1 MALGLIAPQVD
12 VSLLMPSI
20 SQQSRSG
27 AGDVSLQDAEVNATT
42 SMYSMPGMFLLLIW
56 YTKLIYFLRKFEK
69 ISQIYV
75 GDFFQILWLS

>member
-27 AGDVSLQDAEVNATT
+27 AGDVSLQDAEVDATT
-42 SMYSMPGMFLLLIW
+42 SMYSMPGMFLLFI
-56 YTKLIYFLRKFEK
+56 LIYKVKNIYILRKFEK
-69 ISQIYV
+69 ISQI
-75 GDFFQILWLS
+75 

>member
-42 SMYSMPGMFLLLIW
+42 SMYSMPGMFLFFILL
-56 YTKLIYFLRKFEK
+56 YKVDIYLRKSK
-69 ISQIYV
+69 KVS
-75 GDFFQILWLS
+75 

>member
-42 SMYSMPGMFLLLIW
+42 SMYSMPGMFLLFILL
-56 YTKLIYFLRKFEK
+56 YKVDIYSEKIEK

-75 GDFFQILWLS
+75 GDFFQNLWLS

>member
-42 SMYSMPGMFLLLIW
+42 SMYSMPGMFLLFILL
-56 YTKLIYFLRKFEK
+56 YKVDIYSEKIEK
-69 ISQIYV
+69 ISQI
-75 GDFFQILWLS
+75 

>member
-42 SMYSMPGMFLLLIW
+42 SMYSMPGMFLFFILL
-56 YTKLIYFLRKFEK
+56 YKVDIYLRKSKK
-69 ISQIYV
+69 IS
-75 GDFFQILWLS
+75 

>member
-27 AGDVSLQDAEVNATT
+27 AGDVSLQDAEVDANT
-42 SMYSMPGMFLLLIW
+42 SMYSMPGMFLLFI
-56 YTKLIYFLRKFEK
+56 LIYKVN
-69 ISQIYV
+69 IYSEI
-75 GDFFQILWLS
+75 FFKNLPNLNV